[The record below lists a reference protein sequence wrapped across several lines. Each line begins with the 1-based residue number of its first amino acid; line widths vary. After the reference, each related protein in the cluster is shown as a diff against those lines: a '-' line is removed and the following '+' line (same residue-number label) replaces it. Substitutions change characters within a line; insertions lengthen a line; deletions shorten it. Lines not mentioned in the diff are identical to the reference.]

1 VAFADRT
8 ARELLAT
15 GEKPRRRIAETRD
28 QLTAQ
33 EEQVAQLAADG
44 LSNPEIGA
52 QLFIS
57 PRTVEYHLHKVY
69 GKLGVKRRSQV
80 ARASPDPGAPRGR
93 ADATGCHLAPTDG
106 TRSSVRFRVSFLG
119 LELASNP

>member
-80 ARASPDPGAPRGR
+80 ARALAGSGR
-93 ADATGCHLAPTDG
+93 AARA
-106 TRSSVRFRVSFLG
+106 R
-119 LELASNP
+119 